1 MAKKKNSVKSVA
13 QKNTAPQMA
22 GLAKSLLMN
31 APEMQAPAM
40 NPPGNASANISPVL
54 ANTSPQNAGLQKAG
68 ISKTGQLEHPLL
80 QKAREQARAGEP
92 AEAAN
97 TLEAL
102 AKQMPPFEQAQLY
115 SIASQFLRV
124 QDKPR
129 AVKLAIE
136 ATKAGPELGQTWLA
150 LANIYEEQ
158 RARPEAISAALK
170 AMGAKIQPKEL
181 VDIGRLLSRLGEDQ
195 KALEAVTKGYQL
207 SGEDITLSSYT
218 LRVALQ
224 VADWELANKI
234 TTKLQAEHDAGKT
247 KEVGETPRTHLLWC
261 ADEATNIKVISAF
274 AEKNFPIQAP
284 LITKAWPDG
293 AKRKLRI
300 GYLSSDY
307 RDHATSLLA
316 MGMMR
321 HHDKERFEFYAY
333 CTSYDDGSALRRD
346 MLSRFHHA
354 RTLSSVN
361 DKVAAQQIVKDK
373 IDVLVD
379 LNGLTEGTRHGI
391 LAQHPAPVQICYLG
405 FPGTVGGRFVDYIVG
420 DAHTIPPGIETL
432 YPEQVIRIPPTYQI
446 NDYHARYLP
455 PPPTRKKLGLPTG
468 VPIIGMFNNVNK
480 VGSAVWDTWLEIL
493 KQAPHAIFWMLD
505 PGVVAKGFLMKAAA
519 AKGVAENRFIF
530 APKMGQEPHIARLQ
544 QCDIV
549 VDPWPYGGHTTTSD
563 ALFAGIPVVALEGTN
578 FASRVSG
585 GLLRAAGLGSLVQ
598 PDIPSYI
605 KMVTALLQK
614 PDEIIKMK
622 RFVMQM
628 KSRLALFD
636 APQRTRQLEAAYV
649 EAYNISARGL
659 PAHHFEVNVS
669 PKKTAPAPATAPA
682 DAKPTEKA
690 EAETKPQ
697 NMAPANPAAES
708 N

>member
-1 MAKKKNSVKSVA
+1 MAKKKTSAKPIA
-13 QKNTAPQMA
+13 HKNTPPQMA

-31 APEMQAPAM
+31 APANPA
-40 NPPGNASANISPVL
+40 AN
-54 ANTSPQNAGLQKAG
+54 PQNAAAPNQGTQQATV
-68 ISKTGQLEHPLL
+68 SKNGQLEHPLL
-80 QKAREQARAGEP
+80 QKARAQAREGDST
-92 AEAAN
+92 AAAD

-102 AKQMPPFEQAQLY
+102 AKQMPPFEKAQLY

-136 ATKAGPELGQTWLA
+136 ATKAGSDLGQTWLA

-170 AMGAKIQPKEL
+170 AMNAKIQPKEL
-181 VDIGRLLSRLGEDQ
+181 VDVGRLLSRLGEDQ

-224 VADWELANKI
+224 VADWALANKI
-234 TTKLQAEHDAGKT
+234 TAKLQAEHDAGKT

-284 LITKAWPDG
+284 LITQAWPDG

-391 LAQHPAPVQICYLG
+391 LALHPAPVQICYLG

-420 DAHTIPPGIETL
+420 DAHTIPPGVEAM

-455 PPPTRKKLGLPTG
+455 PPPSRKKLGLPTG

-505 PGVVAKGFLMKAAA
+505 PGVVAKGFLMKAAE
-519 AKGVAENRFIF
+519 AKGVAVNRFIF

-585 GLLRAAGLGSLVQ
+585 GLLRAAGLGNLVQ

-622 RFVMQM
+622 RFVLQM
-628 KSRLALFD
+628 KSRLAVFD

-659 PAHHFEVNVS
+659 PPHHFDVNVS
-669 PKKTAPAPATAPA
+669 PKKTAPAPSDVKPA
-682 DAKPTEKA
+682 EAASEQANKA
-690 EAETKPQ
+690 EATAAPKPESK
-697 NMAPANPAAES
+697 AAAES